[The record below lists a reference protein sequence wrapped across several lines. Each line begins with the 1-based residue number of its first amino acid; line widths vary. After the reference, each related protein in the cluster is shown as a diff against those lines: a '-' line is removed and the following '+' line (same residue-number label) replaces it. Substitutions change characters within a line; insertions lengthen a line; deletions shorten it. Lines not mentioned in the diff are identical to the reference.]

1 MKRVVSGIKPTGDTT
16 IGNYLGAMK
25 RWPLNQENQES
36 LFFVANLHA
45 LTYRQDA
52 EVLMGRTLDTVA
64 WLLTVGVNPDISVI
78 FVQSMIP
85 AHSEICWIL
94 NNYTTMGELGK
105 MTQYKDKSQK
115 MGSQGQLVGLFDY
128 PVLMAGDIILYD
140 ADEVPVGDDQ
150 KQHVELTRNIVNRF
164 NNAHGETFKMPKPTF
179 AQGFS
184 RIMNLSDPAQKMGK
198 SDESDGNVY
207 LKDSR
212 EQIIK
217 KFKRAVTD
225 SDNEI
230 SFNEETKPAI
240 SNLLSIYSGFA
251 DKSIPDIVN
260 EYKGEGYGKFK
271 TDLGELVADKITELQ
286 KTFDS
291 YRNNES
297 DLLKIIASGNT
308 RASALADAKVNEVKS
323 KLGLL

>member
-1 MKRVVSGIKPTGDTT
+1 MKRVVSGIKPTGNAT

-45 LTYRQDA
+45 ITVRMDPK
-52 EVLMGRTLDTVA
+52 VLHSLTLDTVA
-64 WLLTVGVNPDISVI
+64 WLLTLGVNPDISVI

-105 MTQYKDKSQK
+105 MTQYKDKSSK
-115 MGSQGQLVGLFDY
+115 LGNDGQFVGLFDY

-150 KQHVELTRNIVNRF
+150 KQHVELTRNIVTRF
-164 NNAHGETFKMPKPTF
+164 NNAHGETFKMPAPTF
-179 AQGFS
+179 AKDMS
-184 RIMNLSDPAQKMGK
+184 RIMSLSDPESKMGK
-198 SDESDGNVY
+198 TESPEGNIY
-207 LKDSR
+207 LNETRD
-212 EQIIK
+212 QIIK

-225 SDNEI
+225 SDNKVAY
-230 SFNEETKPAI
+230 NKQDKPAI

-251 DKSIPDIVN
+251 DKSIPEIEK
-260 EYKGEGYGKFK
+260 EYEGEGYGKFK
-271 TDLGELVADKITELQ
+271 TDLGELVADKIGELQ
-286 KTFDS
+286 PEFERFRS
-291 YRNNES
+291 NEKGLMQVIFEGNS
-297 DLLKIIASGNT
+297 KAS
-308 RASALADAKVNEVKS
+308 SIADAKVNEVKT